1 MDKSRLYALI
11 FVALIAL
18 GIGGGYLYERHALI
32 QSFDLKVMPFEEGEE
47 ESILE
52 MIKHSEEIR
61 LKKSAEVGVFD
72 FDNSRYV
79 RFDLVTSE
87 ILKEDSLKGFNLIEG
102 DYMNYSD
109 YLLLS
114 KKGTLYSYSKQSGE
128 VKDTG
133 ISMADYDEVY
143 VLPTYDDS
151 NVVAIYLGEFNEDSD
166 GYVQIYLRTNRFIF
180 DLESNDYIELDNKD
194 PQSGFGIC
202 ERYSS
207 DGNKLISWP
216 CPPVIS
222 LNTPVLLTDVV
233 TGEEQIL
240 FEGIGDHSLGADV
253 MFQLDYNKLMIAQ
266 SNYESYVDE
275 NDGKVGHRDFLRNL
289 AIIDLNNF
297 EVEEYSYD
305 LDNAYD
311 LPWHNV
317 VYDEERGRVILASGK
332 DYYVIKLL
340 DSVFEILE
348 SEPLAQSK
356 RGNYFVA
363 LNGLLAYS
371 EWNRVYIR
379 SLDPNDLVATSFL
392 DDSDNI
398 RLIDVFSAE

>member
-1 MDKSRLYALI
+1 
-11 FVALIAL
+11 
-18 GIGGGYLYERHALI
+18 
-32 QSFDLKVMPFEEGEE
+32 
-47 ESILE
+47 
-52 MIKHSEEIR
+52 
-61 LKKSAEVGVFD
+61 
-72 FDNSRYV
+72 
-79 RFDLVTSE
+79 
-87 ILKEDSLKGFNLIEG
+87 
-102 DYMNYSD
+102 
-109 YLLLS
+109 
-114 KKGTLYSYSKQSGE
+114 
-128 VKDTG
+128 
-133 ISMADYDEVY
+133 
-143 VLPTYDDS
+143 
-151 NVVAIYLGEFNEDSD
+151 
-166 GYVQIYLRTNRFIF
+166 
-180 DLESNDYIELDNKD
+180 
-194 PQSGFGIC
+194 
-202 ERYSS
+202 
-207 DGNKLISWP
+207 
-216 CPPVIS
+216 
-222 LNTPVLLTDVV
+222 
-233 TGEEQIL
+233 
-240 FEGIGDHSLGADV
+240 
-253 MFQLDYNKLMIAQ
+253 MIAQ